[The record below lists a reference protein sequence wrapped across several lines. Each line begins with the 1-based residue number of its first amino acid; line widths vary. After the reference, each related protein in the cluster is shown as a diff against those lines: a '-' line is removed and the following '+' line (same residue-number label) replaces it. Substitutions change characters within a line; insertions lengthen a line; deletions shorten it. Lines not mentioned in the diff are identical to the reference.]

1 MGVFWGVSLLPV
13 QLPPRGLPTP
23 PLAWRRRCDLRFTDG
38 RLQLHRMRQLRRF
51 VLMSDQGP
59 ADAGMPGRLALPEGL
74 EELVV
79 HTQGIWWVRAGRGG
93 GMHLWVPHQ
102 DLHPYLTRGRW
113 AHQPGAASMSNLS
126 QPGPCN
132 TPPPPSPPHPR
143 PVTRPT
149 RRTRRYTLDARLPT
163 HSLASIDNVYLSF
176 FRAAHP
182 TQLDPCAPY
191 PRLHTLAGCPLP
203 ALEARTAPL
212 PGKREGGRAARAGAQ
227 SMQHVML
234 AWAPGRAASV

>member
-93 GMHLWVPHQ
+93 GMHLWVRAGRGGGMHLWVPHQ

-132 TPPPPSPPHPR
+132 TPPPPPPLIPARSLARPGARAGTRWMPGCQRTASPASTTSTSASSELPTPR
-143 PVTRPT
+143 SWTRAPPT
-149 RRTRRYTLDARLPT
+149 RASTRWQAARCQPWR
-163 HSLASIDNVYLSF
+163 
-176 FRAAHP
+176 RAP
-182 TQLDPCAPY
+182 
-191 PRLHTLAGCPLP
+191 PRSQ
-203 ALEARTAPL
+203 ARE
-212 PGKREGGRAARAGAQ
+212 REGGQPGLVLSPC
-227 SMQHVML
+227 SM
-234 AWAPGRAASV
+234 